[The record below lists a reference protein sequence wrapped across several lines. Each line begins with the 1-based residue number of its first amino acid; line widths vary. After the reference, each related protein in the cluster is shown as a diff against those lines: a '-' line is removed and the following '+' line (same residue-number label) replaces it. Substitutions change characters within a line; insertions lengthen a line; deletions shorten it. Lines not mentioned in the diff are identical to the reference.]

1 MIQRLKSNK
10 FLQIFAIYTRYLI
23 GISFVFA
30 SIVKIKGERFYT
42 AIDGIQSSPF
52 HSAGHLFE
60 TLYQSGIYWKFLGF
74 AQLFAAFLLMTQRF
88 SRFGAAIFFPIILN
102 IFFITASYADFSG
115 TIYIT
120 SLMLLA
126 NIFLLIWDFDYVKV
140 VLGISKNQ
148 VEEKSVFEKIKV
160 WEWCGLILFVFTA
173 VWRNYVVSF
182 FNLLIWVG
190 VSLLIGLIFLILGLK
205 ESKKG
210 LNTIV

>member
-42 AIDGIQSSPF
+42 AIEGIQNSPF

-126 NIFLLIWDFDYVKV
+126 NIFLLIWDFDYIKV
-140 VLGISKNQ
+140 VLGISNNQ
-148 VEEKSVFEKIKV
+148 IEEKSVFEKLKI

-173 VWRNYVVSF
+173 VWRNYVVSLV
-182 FNLLIWVG
+182 NLLIWVG
-190 VSLLIGLIFLILGLK
+190 VSLFIGLICLIIGLK

-210 LNTIV
+210 LNSAV

>member
-42 AIDGIQSSPF
+42 AIEGIQNSPF

-126 NIFLLIWDFDYVKV
+126 NIFLLIWDFDYIKV
-140 VLGISKNQ
+140 VLGISNNQ
-148 VEEKSVFEKIKV
+148 IEEKSVFEKLKI

-173 VWRNYVVSF
+173 VWRNYVVSLV
-182 FNLLIWVG
+182 NLLIWVG
-190 VSLLIGLIFLILGLK
+190 VSLFIGLICLIIGLK

-210 LNTIV
+210 LNNTV